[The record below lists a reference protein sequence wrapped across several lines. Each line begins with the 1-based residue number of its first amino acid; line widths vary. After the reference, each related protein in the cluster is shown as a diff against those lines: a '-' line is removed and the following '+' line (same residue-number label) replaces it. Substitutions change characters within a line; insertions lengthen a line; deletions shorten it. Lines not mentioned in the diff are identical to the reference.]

1 MEIHQEKIDNLKMA
15 DYNPRVLTE
24 HQEKTIRES
33 LERFGFVDPIVV
45 NKNKKRMNIIV
56 GGHQRVK
63 VAKKMGLKEVPT
75 VHVKLEENEERE
87 LNVRLNKNTGEWDWA
102 LLEQNFTE
110 SELVKF
116 GFQDFEINFGDDS
129 IDYSILDETD
139 LASQMG
145 KLEAQGKKSLLIDF
159 TLEQHAIAEQAAK
172 VLRSN
177 DVDLGEVVLKAF
189 IAERK
194 KLNV

>member
-1 MEIHQEKIDNLKMA
+1 MA
-15 DYNPRVLTE
+15 EYNPRVLSE

-75 VHVKLEENEERE
+75 VHVKLSEDEEKE

-110 SELVKF
+110 SDLVKF

-159 TLEQHAIAEQAAK
+159 TLEQHAVAEQAAK

-177 DVDLGEVVLKAF
+177 GVDLGGIVLKAF
-189 IAERK
+189 ISERK